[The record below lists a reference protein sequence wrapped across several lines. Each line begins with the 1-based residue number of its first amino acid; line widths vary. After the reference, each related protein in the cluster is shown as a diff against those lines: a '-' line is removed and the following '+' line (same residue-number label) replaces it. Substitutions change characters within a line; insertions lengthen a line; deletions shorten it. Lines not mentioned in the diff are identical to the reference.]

1 MFEFVQ
7 DMENLVELR
16 PYLVAVNLGLLE
28 QGLERRR
35 LEFKKVGNLFDEEG
49 MERNNHNEAIGA
61 WLISVKKM
69 ERDFADSRDS

>member
-28 QGLERRR
+28 QGLERLR
-35 LEFKKVGNLFDEEG
+35 LEFKKVGNFFDDEG
-49 MERNNHNEAIGA
+49 MERNNHSEAIGA
-61 WLISVKKM
+61 
-69 ERDFADSRDS
+69 